1 MLWVPPI
8 VGSRK
13 SIEVAM
19 DWTDFDAD
27 NQTTIMLSLL
37 TSHGRATPPIWLTV
51 DKDTLKDNR
60 NRYEYQALVWLWED
74 LPTSRSLSW
83 PIEDLAIT
91 SCIRS
96 SPTI

>member
-1 MLWVPPI
+1 M

-37 TSHGRATPPIWLTV
+37 TAKGGQRCRWLPKSGSMWWNRV
-51 DKDTLKDNR
+51 GAVTLGPD
-60 NRYEYQALVWLWED
+60 Q
-74 LPTSRSLSW
+74 TS
-83 PIEDLAIT
+83 
-91 SCIRS
+91 
-96 SPTI
+96 TIDQPCR